1 MKQQPKRRGRPPKN
15 KLTPVNKTPSLQETL
30 DQVVDDIEQENKLE
44 EMHRLATYWRDA
56 YHQIDARYRDSEA
69 VIKYLEN
76 KIAQLVRR

>member
-15 KLTPVNKTPSLQETL
+15 KLTPVNKKPTESQILEQAIKDNEELQ
-30 DQVVDDIEQENKLE
+30 
-44 EMHRLATYWRDA
+44 RLATYWRDA